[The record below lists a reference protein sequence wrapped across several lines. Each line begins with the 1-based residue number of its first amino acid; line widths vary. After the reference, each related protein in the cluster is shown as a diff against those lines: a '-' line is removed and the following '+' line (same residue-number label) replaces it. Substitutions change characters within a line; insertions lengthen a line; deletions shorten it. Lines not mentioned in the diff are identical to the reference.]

1 MSGGAF
7 GYFEYR
13 MLDAANEIQNA
24 VDDREHSDRAKIKM
38 LEAVDMLRMAYIY
51 AKAVDYYLSGDIGED
66 TLVSRIETE
75 LEKL

>member
-7 GYFEYR
+7 GYFEYQ
-13 MLDAANEIQNA
+13 MLDAANGIQNA
-24 VDDREHSDRAKIKM
+24 VDDREHSDKAKIKM
-38 LEAVDMLRMAYIY
+38 LEAVDMLRMAYVY